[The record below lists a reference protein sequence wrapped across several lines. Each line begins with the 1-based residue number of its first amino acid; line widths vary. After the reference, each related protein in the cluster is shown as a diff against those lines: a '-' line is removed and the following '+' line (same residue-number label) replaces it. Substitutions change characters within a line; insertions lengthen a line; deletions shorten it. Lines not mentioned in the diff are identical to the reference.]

1 MKHAYM
7 TNGDLIRTVMDNE
20 ALAELFIR
28 LASDIS
34 QEKLSD
40 KITDANHEYVKQS
53 LMKWL
58 DSDCSE
64 VINRIQEKAK
74 GANNGSES

>member
-1 MKHAYM
+1 MERAYM
-7 TNGDLIRTVMDNE
+7 TNGDLIRTAMNNE
-20 ALAELFIR
+20 ALAELFIH

-40 KITDANHEYVKQS
+40 KITDVNREYVKQS

-58 DSDCSE
+58 DSDCSG
-64 VINRIQEKAK
+64 VINGIQEKLK
-74 GANNGSES
+74 EGN

>member
-1 MKHAYM
+1 MERAYI
-7 TNGDLIRTVMDNE
+7 TNGDLIRTAMNNE
-20 ALAELFIR
+20 ALAELFIH

-40 KITDANHEYVKQS
+40 KITDSTREYVKQS
-53 LMKWL
+53 LIRWL

-64 VINRIQEKAK
+64 VINRIQENLK
-74 GANNGSES
+74 ERD

>member
-1 MKHAYM
+1 MGRNYM
-7 TNGDLIRTVMDNE
+7 TNGDLIRTVMNNE
-20 ALAELFIR
+20 ALAELFIH

-34 QEKLSD
+34 QEKLSC
-40 KITDANHEYVKQS
+40 KITDENHEYVKQS

-64 VINRIQEKAK
+64 VIKRIQEKSK
-74 GANNGSES
+74 EEN

>member
-1 MKHAYM
+1 MGRAYM

-20 ALAELFIR
+20 ALAELFIC

-40 KITDANHEYVKQS
+40 KITDENHEYVKQS

-64 VINRIQEKAK
+64 VINGIQEKLK
-74 GANNGSES
+74 EGN

>member
-1 MKHAYM
+1 MERAYM
-7 TNGDLIRTVMDNE
+7 TNGDLIRTAMNNE
-20 ALAELFIR
+20 ALAELFIH

-40 KITDANHEYVKQS
+40 KITDENHEYVKQS

-58 DSDCSE
+58 DSDCSGI
-64 VINRIQEKAK
+64 INGIQEKLK
-74 GANNGSES
+74 EGN

>member
-1 MKHAYM
+1 MGRAYM
-7 TNGDLIRTVMDNE
+7 TNGDLIRTAMNNE
-20 ALAELFIR
+20 ALAELFIH

-53 LMKWL
+53 LIRWL

-64 VINRIQEKAK
+64 VINRIQENLKE
-74 GANNGSES
+74 GD